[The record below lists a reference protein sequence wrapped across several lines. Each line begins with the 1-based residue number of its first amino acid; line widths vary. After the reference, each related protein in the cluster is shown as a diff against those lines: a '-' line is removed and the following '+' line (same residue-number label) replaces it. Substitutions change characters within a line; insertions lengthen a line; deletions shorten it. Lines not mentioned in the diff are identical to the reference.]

1 MPPPDTAPQS
11 VVRYLTR
18 LLTAI
23 CIHNGGELR
32 IPRYAIRQ
40 VEESTAR
47 QMLCE
52 DTNTE
57 TDELVLRFGTKHSA
71 VYPVEPE
78 CLSQKPNQPS
88 VQPNVQPQTFG
99 IPQPQAKSRRPLSE
113 AELEKMERAVRA
125 AKIAARVK
133 TQPASVSGQS
143 ELSEILG

>member
-1 MPPPDTAPQS
+1 MPPPDTSPQS

-40 VEESTAR
+40 VEESNAR

-88 VQPNVQPQTFG
+88 VQPNVQPQTFP
-99 IPQPQAKSRRPLSE
+99 IPLSPQSRKPLSE

>member
-1 MPPPDTAPQS
+1 MPPPDTSPQS

-32 IPRYAIRQ
+32 IPRSAIRE
-40 VEESTAR
+40 VEESNAR

-78 CLSQKPNQPS
+78 CLSQKPTL
-88 VQPNVQPQTFG
+88 VPNIQPQTSP
-99 IPQPQAKSRRPLSE
+99 IPLSPKSRKPLSE

-125 AKIAARVK
+125 AKIAARVRA
-133 TQPASVSGQS
+133 QPSSVSGQS